1 MIDPALP
8 FPIPHLRIQTTNHRA
23 KSVER
28 SSEFTFSN
36 FIRFSRHACLSR
48 YRNKYTQLYAQPS
61 IRNLTVVRSSSVH
74 S

>member
-36 FIRFSRHACLSR
+36 FISRVTLVYPAIEINILS
-48 YRNKYTQLYAQPS
+48 YMLNHLFA
-61 IRNLTVVRSSSVH
+61 I
-74 S
+74 